1 MIFRSRYPDVVIP
14 HVPLTPF
21 VLRHATRLA
30 DKPAIF
36 DGLTGHGFTYGEL
49 AGAVQS
55 VASALAER
63 GLRKGDVFAIYA
75 PNSPEYAVA
84 FHAVVSLGGIV
95 TTVNPAATSEELAY
109 QLIDAG
115 ATYVLTSPDC
125 LDRAVAAAAQSPGRE
140 LIVFGDVQGHT
151 SFSRLLRGAGPPPV
165 VEISPSDDVAAL
177 PYSSGTTGLPKGVML
192 THANLVANV
201 AQLVGTETI
210 CEQDTLIGLIP
221 FFHSYGLTVLMN
233 YALAMG
239 ATVVTL
245 PRFEIEQFLQTVE
258 SYGVTLAPLAPP
270 TIVMLAKHPAV
281 DDYDLSQLRLIVSGG
296 APLGAEL
303 TAACRIRVGCPIL
316 QGYGLTEASPVTHI
330 SPTDLAGAKNGSVGR
345 LLPNTECRIVDPET
359 AAGLGPDLPG
369 ELWIRGP
376 QIMKGY
382 FQRPEAT
389 ELSITSDGWLRT
401 GDIGFADEDGD
412 FTIVDRLKEMIK
424 YKAHQVAPA
433 ELEAILLSHP
443 AVADA
448 AVIPSPDE
456 EAGEVPKAYVVRNG
470 DVTEDDLMMYI
481 ANRVAPYKKV
491 RRLEF
496 IDQIP
501 KSASGKILRR
511 VLVERERIACADRV
525 LV

>member
-1 MIFRSRYPDVVIP
+1 
-14 HVPLTPF
+14 
-21 VLRHATRLA
+21 
-30 DKPAIF
+30 
-36 DGLTGHGFTYGEL
+36 
-49 AGAVQS
+49 
-55 VASALAER
+55 
-63 GLRKGDVFAIYA
+63 
-75 PNSPEYAVA
+75 
-84 FHAVVSLGGIV
+84 
-95 TTVNPAATSEELAY
+95 
-109 QLIDAG
+109 
-115 ATYVLTSPDC
+115 
-125 LDRAVAAAAQSPGRE
+125 
-140 LIVFGDVQGHT
+140 
-151 SFSRLLRGAGPPPV
+151 
-165 VEISPSDDVAAL
+165 
-177 PYSSGTTGLPKGVML
+177 
-192 THANLVANV
+192 
-201 AQLVGTETI
+201 
-210 CEQDTLIGLIP
+210 
-221 FFHSYGLTVLMN
+221 
-233 YALAMG
+233 
-239 ATVVTL
+239 
-245 PRFEIEQFLQTVE
+245 
-258 SYGVTLAPLAPP
+258 
-270 TIVMLAKHPAV
+270 
-281 DDYDLSQLRLIVSGG
+281 
-296 APLGAEL
+296 
-303 TAACRIRVGCPIL
+303 
-316 QGYGLTEASPVTHI
+316 VTHI

-511 VLVERERIACADRV
+511 VLVKRERIACADRV